1 MQLDKFTDYG
11 LRLLIHLA
19 TFAPDRVSTRTV
31 AKRFALSEHHLAKV
45 ATVLVREGFV
55 ISERGR
61 GGGLQLARPAD
72 QISIG
77 AVVRALT
84 RDTAVAECFGT
95 GHCDCAIL
103 PLCGLRG
110 PLQAAQEAF
119 YRALDPHTLAAVA
132 QNRAGLKALLSA

>member
-19 TFAPDRVSTRTV
+19 TFAPDRVSSRAV
-31 AKRFALSEHHLAKV
+31 AERFALSEHHLAKV

-55 ISERGR
+55 VSERGR

-84 RDTAVAECFGT
+84 RDTAVAECFGA
-95 GHCDCAIL
+95 GDCDCAIL